1 MSFILDSLN
10 KADHEQQPQEAVPSL
25 KTRYFSPMAQQTY
38 GFSPVAIGVIA
49 VLIGALVALVIV
61 LLFNERGPVSPVPV
75 PVATTAPEPVSQP
88 ILQVEPT
95 PKSAAPQNTV
105 PQATVSLEPE
115 TVPTKSE
122 ADPLIAE
129 LYAAAQ
135 QAPEPIVQ
143 NTNRPIVIQ
152 PQNAPGTLTPE
163 RELAIVEAQRLWDES
178 KPKPLP
184 AGLNA
189 VSRTQKTVQPKK
201 KSSTTLQSGPSV
213 EKSSAIPFLH
223 ELPVS
228 VQNQIPTLMYAK
240 HMYEQGLVI
249 LNKKRYAQGERVAEK
264 VILERILADGIVL
277 SMDGREFKL
286 GAQSSWVNF

>member
-10 KADHEQQPQEAVPSL
+10 KADHEQQPQDAVPSL
-25 KTRYFSPMAQQTY
+25 KTRYFSPMAQQAY
-38 GFSPVAIGVIA
+38 GFSPIVVGVIA
-49 VLIGALVALVIV
+49 ALIGAVVALVIV
-61 LLFNERGPVSPVPV
+61 LLFNERGPVSSAAVPV
-75 PVATTAPEPVSQP
+75 STTIPAAVSQP
-88 ILQVEPT
+88 VLKVEPT
-95 PKSAAPQNTV
+95 PKSAGPQNTDQLV
-105 PQATVSLEPE
+105 AVSSESKVVSAEP
-115 TVPTKSE
+115 E

-135 QAPEPIVQ
+135 QAPESVVQ
-143 NTNRPIVIQ
+143 NTDRPIVIQ

-184 AGLNA
+184 AGLNT
-189 VSRTQKTVQPKK
+189 VSRTQKNSQPQK
-201 KSSTTLQSGPSV
+201 KSSATLQSGPSV

-228 VQNQIPTLMYAK
+228 VQNQIPTLMYAE

-249 LNKKRYAQGERVAEK
+249 LNKKRYAQGEQVAEK

-277 SMDGREFKL
+277 SMEGREFKL